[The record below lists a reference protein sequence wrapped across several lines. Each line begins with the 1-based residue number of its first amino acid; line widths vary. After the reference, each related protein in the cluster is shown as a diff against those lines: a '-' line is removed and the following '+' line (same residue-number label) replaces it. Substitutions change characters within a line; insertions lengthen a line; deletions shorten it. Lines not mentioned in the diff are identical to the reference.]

1 MSFSKLP
8 PRSNTATPTT
18 SEADS
23 RPSEAPPRPRFDSTK
38 TSHRLREGLPT
49 QLPSFSMSSIRK
61 GRRSIFKELG
71 LGDDRECENDPHYR
85 EQSAITRRI
94 TQREFN
100 EITGLGFEQP
110 GHPHSNRE
118 RRDSSDDEGGD
129 GDMPRTRLGWL
140 SKLSPK
146 RPKIK
151 SAAGAPP
158 SAVSGLHRFTMIALL
173 IAIFIPAISYR
184 HGYEKVEISGADA
197 GVIPPTSRSEIVL
210 DTRADSP
217 VDVCLRW
224 AHQSAMVNGTIYIYG
239 GQAKT
244 EGGQKQNT
252 WNNNLLILDT
262 TKSWKINSPSMTG
275 LPRPSGPPAVSL
287 GYLWNDYNNLFLYGG
302 EFADNPYTEPEPYS
316 TWKYDIAAKSW
327 TEYNSPK
334 TSAGNAS
341 EPEGIP
347 IQRAGEG
354 AGVSVPELGR
364 SWYFGGHLDLATTQ
378 GWSNQI
384 DRVYLKGLLEFTHPG
399 YANNGVNSLHASGAG
414 EGGAYR
420 NITEGGIQDS
430 SGFTERAD
438 GQLVFVPGWGPSGIL
453 LGLGGGSTANKD
465 STAEFASMSTIDVY
479 DIETSV
485 WYHQETRGEAP
496 GVRVNPCAV
505 VFSAP
510 DASSFNVY
518 LYGGQNLL
526 PVAGQTQYTDLWIL
540 TVPSFTW
547 IKVDIEKD
555 GQPPARAGHT
565 CHARDGQMIVVGGY
579 IGQTNNCDGAGVYN
593 FNASSLKWQDQFG
606 AADHPADISSD
617 NTILADSYGYRVPDV
632 VQSVIGGHSDGGA
645 TATHPASGPATG
657 GPFATGKPPIFTVTA
672 PGGSTATVTST
683 PDGSSNSS
691 NGAKGG
697 LIAAGVIAGVLG
709 ALALYLGFC
718 AWLYRRQVSAYK
730 KHMLAA
736 NRYSGAVIPEE
747 GGVGGGVDHGYDHDF
762 NNTTYGGAGAA
773 LAGAGGGAAAI
784 KEKLRKNRRPGG
796 SSSGESAR
804 EQFGWVGQ
812 QRADNSATSQPFL
825 SEPKWLSEDPSPGA
839 SSAAANTA
847 SSRKYS
853 SDRAPPRPS
862 EDRNPWGWFESPS
875 SGNTGGGVS
884 RNKSSATRSTASGN
898 STDGL
903 LDGREP
909 NFFSVVLG
917 PRRALRVVNGMEE

>member
-8 PRSNTATPTT
+8 LHSNNTVSSP
-18 SEADS
+18 EVES
-23 RPSEAPPRPRFDSTK
+23 RPEASPSPRPRFDSTK
-38 TSHRLREGLPT
+38 TSHRLREGLPQ
-49 QLPSFSMSSIRK
+49 QLPSFSMSGIRK
-61 GRRSIFKELG
+61 GRRSIFKEIG
-71 LGDDRECENDPHYR
+71 LGDDHDEYDNNPYGERAG
-85 EQSAITRRI
+85 SAASRMMSE
-94 TQREFN
+94 REFH
-100 EITGLGFEQP
+100 EITGLAFEEQHANP
-110 GHPHSNRE
+110 PRSRG

-129 GDMPRTRLGWL
+129 DMPKTRLGWL

-158 SAVSGLHRFTMIALL
+158 SAVSGLHRLSMIALL
-173 IAIFIPAISYR
+173 IAVFIPAISYR
-184 HGYEKVEISGADA
+184 HGYEQVEISGADA
-197 GVIPPTSRSEIVL
+197 GVIPVKRDIVL
-210 DTRADSP
+210 DSRADSP

-244 EGGQKQNT
+244 EGDQKQNT

-262 TKSWKINSPSMTG
+262 TKSWEISSPAMTG
-275 LPRPSGPPAVSL
+275 LAKPSGPPAVSL

-316 TWKYDIAAKSW
+316 TWKYDIAGKSW
-327 TEYNSPK
+327 TEYNNPK

-341 EPEGIP
+341 EPAGVP

-399 YANNGVNSLHASGAG
+399 YANNGVDSLHASGAG

-420 NITEGGIQDS
+420 NITQGGIQDS

-479 DIETSV
+479 DIETSE
-485 WYHQETRGEAP
+485 WYHQQTRGEAP
-496 GVRVNPCAV
+496 PVRVNPCAV

-510 DASSFNVY
+510 DASSFNIY

-555 GQPPARAGHT
+555 GEPPARAGHT

-579 IGQTNNCDGAGVYN
+579 IGQTTQCDGAGVYN
-593 FNASSLKWQDQFG
+593 FDASSLKWKDQF
-606 AADHPADISSD
+606 AAAEHPADLSSD
-617 NTILADSYGYRVPDV
+617 NTILADSYGYQVPDV

-645 TATHPASGPATG
+645 TATHPASGPASD
-657 GPFATGKPPIFTVTA
+657 GPFATGKPPVFTVTA
-672 PGGSTATVTST
+672 PGGGATVTSL
-683 PDGSSNSS
+683 PPGVNADGSSS
-691 NGAKGG
+691 GAPKGG
-697 LIAAGVIAGVLG
+697 LIAAGVVAGVLG

-736 NRYSGAVIPEE
+736 NRYSGTVMPGQ
-747 GGVGGGVDHGYDHDF
+747 GGEGVDNGLAHDF
-762 NNTTYGGAGAA
+762 NSTTYGGAGAA
-773 LAGAGGGAAAI
+773 LAGTGGAAAI
-784 KEKLRKNRRPGG
+784 KEKLRKNKRPGG
-796 SSSGESAR
+796 SSGGESGGPR

-812 QRADNSATSQPFL
+812 QRAGNHGDVNQPFL
-825 SEPKWLSEDPSPGA
+825 GEPKNASDDPSPGV
-839 SSAAANTA
+839 T
-847 SSRKYS
+847 S
-853 SDRAPPRPS
+853 SDRTAPRPS

-875 SGNTGGGVS
+875 SGNTGVS
-884 RNKSSATRSTASGN
+884 RHKSSATRSTASGH